1 MKMIKNLFV
10 LTMAATLSLTTIG
23 FAAQNDTKTNTDA
36 ETKIATETKTET
48 EAKTETD
55 KKLITLEV
63 AIKIALEKNIDLKSY
78 DAQKEKIQA
87 NIDSYFRNI
96 SNNSLYLP
104 GAESALSQVNYGGAQ
119 SFLSRD
125 KLERGQLLKTEAI
138 KNSTESAFA
147 TISKLRREVASL
159 DSKYNNELQMY
170 NKDVKK
176 QELGIIS
183 KMQLEENRL
192 ALMELKSSCTSK
204 KTDLDIAYGELNKL
218 LKLPNFSEY
227 TVDNYSVE
235 YEVLSWDKEKV
246 EKYIRQIPDYNMDVL
261 NKKGEAEFNR
271 NEINGILT
279 INNGKEP
286 YMSIKADAYI
296 ADFTASQLAEESMTA
311 SRDKYNNLV
320 QLQSGISALEQNLKA
335 LNLQKNNL
343 ETKYKMGQV
352 AKSEVDKINLSIKD
366 IEDNLQSQKETYMN
380 VRRIFENRYMSGL
393 AMG

>member
-10 LTMAATLSLTTIG
+10 LTMAATLSLTTVG

-36 ETKIATETKTET
+36 ETKIATETKT